1 MIYRELSAGEFADL
15 SSRILY
21 EDNHLLI
28 VNKKVGE
35 IVQGDKTGDEPLSDT
50 YKAFIAMRDSKPG
63 QVFLG
68 LPHRLDRP
76 VSGITVLA
84 KTSKALERLNA
95 MFRDSQVSRGC
106 EAGCQDGEAALYAS
120 GEDGQVCGAGG

>member
-68 LPHRLDRP
+68 LPHRLD
-76 VSGITVLA
+76 L
-84 KTSKALERLNA
+84 
-95 MFRDSQVSRGC
+95 
-106 EAGCQDGEAALYAS
+106 
-120 GEDGQVCGAGG
+120 